1 MNVKTFD
8 QLSKDLNGEVDEL
21 DEASLLTNFIVVES
35 PSSANRPSKPLKLRV
50 NMTKRHLDSMA
61 VPVVYRLNDDF
72 TLKTKIESQ
81 IVEVGQ
87 QQGQVAFDVRH
98 YGTYVVKMEENDS
111 SLVSAM
117 IGVAVLV
124 AIAVVITIFLVK
136 NPTYITQIRY
146 AAVNTKRSL
155 SNKV

>member
-1 MNVKTFD
+1 
-8 QLSKDLNGEVDEL
+8 
-21 DEASLLTNFIVVES
+21 
-35 PSSANRPSKPLKLRV
+35 
-50 NMTKRHLDSMA
+50 
-61 VPVVYRLNDDF
+61 
-72 TLKTKIESQ
+72 
-81 IVEVGQ
+81 
-87 QQGQVAFDVRH
+87 
-98 YGTYVVKMEENDS
+98 MEENDS